1 MKTLDEVIACLD
13 GCGCIDCDDCPYH
26 YEDEKIE
33 VDDCTQSYKDALHYL
48 KEYRD
53 ECNNIINVHDDY
65 VNLRN
70 EMAEELNKKNPPLDW
85 EQLKQMEGKPVWLE
99 SKRYGDHW
107 YLLEYV
113 YHDSLDCIGIYE
125 ERVSYDRDDDDW
137 QAYRKE
143 RK

>member
-13 GCGCIDCDDCPYH
+13 GCGRIDCDDCPYH

-33 VDDCTQSYKDALHYL
+33 VDDCAQSYKDALHYL

-53 ECNNIINVHDDY
+53 ECNNIVNVHDDY
-65 VNLRN
+65 IRLRN
-70 EMAEELNKKNPPLDW
+70 EMAEELNKANPPLTWD
-85 EQLKQMEGKPVWLE
+85 ELKSMEGKPVWAVVDGKERWRIIREVSSEHLIFE
-99 SKRYGDHW
+99 SGLPLHRCWMNHPDG
-107 YLLEYV
+107 
-113 YHDSLDCIGIYE
+113 
-125 ERVSYDRDDDDW
+125 W